1 MADLSF
7 IQRVKNRFTGNNTSE
22 EKLSGLNAFKSAGLL
37 SNFFGN
43 DVFNEEEMTPHAR
56 MARVREMMDR
66 NAFISDGLS
75 TYGGIFLGDNV
86 EITSDDRQTEE
97 ELNQWLKESNLI
109 DAMSKGGVGKHYKGI
124 GNAYYHVKRG
134 NATGV
139 PKKFE
144 LITRPEDMW
153 IRLDDN
159 GEVQDYVLEIPTE
172 LRGQGDEDYQT
183 YVVAYGANGY
193 EKTTVTGVR
202 YEKDEIVHVPQNVG
216 VVRPYGRSDL
226 ASAASDEKIL
236 REIERSYGIM
246 ARHKQVPKK
255 MFQFYREDEEGNR
268 MPIDSE
274 TWENVIKPE
283 MNSLKDKDNPMFQGG
298 WHADIQDY
306 GYGGEEI
313 SMQETIDYLKRK
325 ITSPVGPGFL
335 MHGDMTTNAVSSD
348 QKAVFFQEVRGDRR
362 QHKEKLMPVIR
373 EVARKKGLSQEFDLS
388 FGMLRL
394 STENSRRE
402 QALEQWNQG
411 VITLD
416 EVRRE
421 LGYSEDQELGEDDPY
436 KWEVQSQPAPQDAV
450 QQSLRQVMDDEN

>member
-1 MADLSF
+1 MADSSF
-7 IQRVKNRFTGNNTSE
+7 FTRVKNTFTGKNTKE
-22 EKLSGLNAFKSAGLL
+22 ESLSGLQAFRSAGIL

-66 NAFISDGLS
+66 NAFLSDGLS
-75 TYGGIFLGDNV
+75 TYGGIFMGDNIRI
-86 EITSDDRQTEE
+86 ESDDRQTEE
-97 ELNQWLKESNLI
+97 EMNEWLQESGLI
-109 DAMSKGGVGKHYKGI
+109 DALSKGGVGKHYKGI

-134 NATGV
+134 TATGV
-139 PKKFE
+139 PKDFE

-153 IRLDDN
+153 IRLDEN
-159 GEVQDYVLEIPTE
+159 GDVKDYVLEVPTE
-172 LRGQGDEDYQT
+172 LRGQGSQDFET
-183 YVVAYGANGY
+183 FVVAYGANGY
-193 EKTTVTGVR
+193 EKNTVTGVR
-202 YEKDEIVHVPQNVG
+202 YDRDEIVHVPQNIG

-255 MFQFYREDEEGNR
+255 YFQFYREDEQGNR

-274 TWENVIKPE
+274 TWENTIKPE
-283 MNSLKDKDNPMFQGG
+283 MNSLKDKDNPMFQGD

-306 GYGGEEI
+306 GYGGEDI

-362 QHKEKLMPVIR
+362 QHKQRFESVLR
-373 EVARKKGLSQEFDLS
+373 EVADKKGLSGS
-388 FGMLRL
+388 FELKFGKLRL
-394 STENSRRE
+394 STEASRDE
-402 QALEQWNQG
+402 QALEQWKAG

-416 EVRRE
+416 EVRTE